1 MTGARDDMKR
11 GMTGALY
18 DINVGRDC
26 GLLYNPAMERIQKY
40 LANQGAGSR
49 RQIDAL
55 LQQGRISVN
64 GKTAKPGDQIN
75 GREKIAIDGKLL
87 RLQRHVAKPKILMYH
102 KPVGEV
108 CTRAD
113 PEGRDDVFQNLPRLN
128 QGRWVSIGRLDI
140 NTSGLLLFTNDG
152 ELANRLMHPSFE
164 VEREYAVRVHG
175 AVSHEMLQQLRD
187 GVQLEDGMAHFDD
200 IIDSGGSGSNH
211 WYHVVIKEGR
221 NREVR
226 RLWEAVGVEVSR
238 LARVRYDKFSLP
250 KWLKPGKSRLLDED
264 VVSRVYQRL
273 GLAGKSGAAH
283 RPKRQR
289 RRA

>member
-1 MTGARDDMKR
+1 M
-11 GMTGALY
+11 Y
-18 DINVGRDC
+18 DFNLGRDP
-26 GLLYNPAMERIQKY
+26 GLLYNRAMERIQKY

-49 RQIDAL
+49 RHIDAL

-87 RLQRHVAKPKILMYH
+87 RLRRHVAKPKILMYH

-108 CTRAD
+108 CTRSD
-113 PEGRDDVFQNLPRLN
+113 PEGRDDVFRNLPSLQ

-187 GVQLEDGMAHFDD
+187 GVQLEDGLARFED
-200 IIDSGGSGSNH
+200 ITDSGGSGSNH
-211 WYHVVIKEGR
+211 WYHVVLKEGR

-238 LARVRYDKFSLP
+238 LTRVRYDQFRLP
-250 KWLKPGKSRLLDED
+250 KWLKPGKSRLLDEE
-264 VVSRVYQRL
+264 VVTRVYRRL
-273 GLAGKSGAAH
+273 NLGDKSHATH
-283 RPKRQR
+283 RTKRRR

>member
-1 MTGARDDMKR
+1 MLRIRASG
-11 GMTGALY
+11 
-18 DINVGRDC
+18 
-26 GLLYNPAMERIQKY
+26 LYNRPMERIQKF

-49 RQIDAL
+49 RQIDAM

-64 GKTAKPGDQIN
+64 GKVAKPGDQID

-87 RLQRHVAKPKILMYH
+87 RLQRHAARPKLLMYH
-102 KPVGEV
+102 KPLGKV

-113 PEGRDDVFQNLPRLN
+113 PQGRETVYEDLPGLN

-152 ELANRLMHPSFE
+152 ALANRLMHPSFE

-175 AVSHEMLQQLRD
+175 AVSLEMLQQLRD
-187 GVQLEDGMAHFDD
+187 GVELEDGKAHFDD

-211 WYHVVIKEGR
+211 WYHVVLKEGR

-238 LARVRYDKFSLP
+238 LVRVRYDQFHLP
-250 KWLKPGKSRLLDED
+250 KWLKPGKVRFLEDD

-273 GLAGKSGAAH
+273 GLERKGRADSVA
-283 RPKRQR
+283 R
-289 RRA
+289 RSRR

>member
-1 MTGARDDMKR
+1 
-11 GMTGALY
+11 
-18 DINVGRDC
+18 
-26 GLLYNPAMERIQKY
+26 MERIQKY
-40 LANQGAGSR
+40 LASQGAGSR

-64 GKTAKPGDQIN
+64 GKVAKPGDQVE

-87 RLQRHVAKPKILMYH
+87 RLHSQPSRPKLLMYH
-102 KPVGEV
+102 KPVGQV

-113 PEGRDDVFQNLPRLN
+113 PEGREDVFQSLPGLK

-152 ELANRLMHPSFE
+152 DLANRLMHPSFE

-175 AVSHEMLQQLRD
+175 DVSPEMLQQLRD
-187 GVQLEDGMAHFDD
+187 GITLEDGPAHFDD
-200 IIDSGGSGSNH
+200 ILDSGGSGRNH
-211 WYHVVIKEGR
+211 WYHVVLKEGR

-238 LARVRYDKFSLP
+238 LVRVRYDQFTLP
-250 KWLKPGKSRLLDED
+250 KWLKPGKYRYLEDET
-264 VVSRVYQRL
+264 VKRVYQRL
-273 GLAGKSGAAH
+273 KLDYRPEPA
-283 RPKRQR
+283 RPKRRQR
-289 RRA
+289 KCACWRKSA